1 MKQAEFL
8 KIKNLTVT
16 LQEKAILKGVNL
28 IIRKGET
35 HALLGPNGSGKST
48 LAQVIMGLPPYRI
61 KNGSLI
67 FEGHNLTKLSPE
79 TRAKLGIQLIFQNP
93 PPLNGISLSTLLP
106 YFQNLHKDNF
116 VSFQP
121 FIFEKEIQPLL
132 DRDLNKGFSGGEK
145 KIAELYQIVQ
155 LQPRFLIIDEIDSGL
170 DLEKLNKVIVFLKK
184 QFLAPDKSLLIITH
198 REEILR
204 YLQPTTT
211 HIMKDGQLVFSS
223 PNWKKIWQQIQKY
236 GYKAY

>member
-35 HALLGPNGSGKST
+35 NALLGPNGSGKST

-106 YFQNLHKDNF
+106 YFQNLHKDNLF
-116 VSFQP
+116 LSAVY
-121 FIFEKEIQPLL
+121 FEK
-132 DRDLNKGFSGGEK
+132 KF
-145 KIAELYQIVQ
+145 
-155 LQPRFLIIDEIDSGL
+155 
-170 DLEKLNKVIVFLKK
+170 
-184 QFLAPDKSLLIITH
+184 
-198 REEILR
+198 
-204 YLQPTTT
+204 
-211 HIMKDGQLVFSS
+211 
-223 PNWKKIWQQIQKY
+223 
-236 GYKAY
+236 